1 MPVNPF
7 PDLLT
12 YALLA
17 PLILRVTAAAFFA
30 YLATHHFRNKK
41 TAAPEL
47 SILNQ
52 HTAVF
57 ALGVYALI
65 EALVAIGLFLGFY
78 TQIAAL
84 VGLVVC
90 LKVLFLRRGL
100 HHLAPLTRSTYILLG
115 IICLSL
121 LFTGAGAFAFDLPL

>member
-17 PLILRVTAAAFFA
+17 PVMLRITAAGFFA

-41 TAAPEL
+41 SAASEL

-52 HTAVF
+52 STAIFTVGLY
-57 ALGVYALI
+57 AVTEALI
-65 EALVAIGLFLGFY
+65 AIGLLLGLY
-78 TQIAAL
+78 TQIAA
-84 VGLVVC
+84 VIGLAVC

-100 HHLAPLTRSTYILLG
+100 HHLAPLARSTYILLSVT
-115 IICLSL
+115 CASL
-121 LFTGAGAFAFDLPL
+121 LFTGAGLFAQDWPL

>member
-17 PLILRVTAAAFFA
+17 PLMLRVAAAAFFA

-41 TAAPEL
+41 AAAPEL
-47 SILNQ
+47 SVLNQ

-57 ALGVYALI
+57 ALGVYAVV
-65 EALVAIGLFLGFY
+65 EALVAVALFLGLY

-100 HHLAPLTRSTYILLG
+100 HHVAPLARSTYVLLG
-115 IICLSL
+115 VICLSL
-121 LFTGAGAFAFDLPL
+121 LFTGAGLFAQDLPL